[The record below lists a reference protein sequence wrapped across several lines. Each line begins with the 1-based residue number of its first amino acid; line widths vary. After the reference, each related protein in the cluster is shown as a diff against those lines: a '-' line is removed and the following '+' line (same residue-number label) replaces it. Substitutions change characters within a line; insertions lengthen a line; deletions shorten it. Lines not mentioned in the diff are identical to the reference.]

1 MSLFNLTPTELLAS
15 PWFVV
20 FMKVFLCLRL
30 LGHIIKTGLTTWIS
44 KAKLSGSRAELANL
58 SSNTSWMIYYMY
70 NSIDLAPH
78 KGNIQDFIRMNQ
90 LLTSIISLLFFYF
103 TITIYILDI
112 LKCTLKPPFKY
123 KVRTDNEN
131 LP

>member
-1 MSLFNLTPTELLAS
+1 
-15 PWFVV
+15 
-20 FMKVFLCLRL
+20 
-30 LGHIIKTGLTTWIS
+30 
-44 KAKLSGSRAELANL
+44 
-58 SSNTSWMIYYMY
+58 MY

-78 KGNIQDFIRMNQ
+78 KGNIKDFIRMNQ

-103 TITIYILDI
+103 TITIYTLDI

>member
-1 MSLFNLTPTELLAS
+1 
-15 PWFVV
+15 
-20 FMKVFLCLRL
+20 
-30 LGHIIKTGLTTWIS
+30 
-44 KAKLSGSRAELANL
+44 
-58 SSNTSWMIYYMY
+58 MY
-70 NSIDLAPH
+70 DSIDLVPH

-123 KVRTDNEN
+123 TVRISHKAIG
-131 LP
+131 LHSFLAHKCY